1 MSIVSASAISSL
13 VGEKPKRRKFKLK
26 TGGRIMA
33 TRGKKMSRG
42 KTMSKGKK
50 KKKKK

>member
-1 MSIVSASAISSL
+1 MAVTSTAIAGV
-13 VGEKPKRRKFKLK
+13 VGQKPFKRKFKLT
-26 TGGRIMA
+26 TGGTFMA